1 MTITVQSPY
10 GDDQTRSKEITV
22 MVEEFIEDNWN
33 QTRTTVPVTDV
44 EFGVFGTQILQS
56 GKPITLRAYTFFEDA
71 KRMDIDGHRWR
82 YEEGVIVDIYV
93 LNNETNSGRDTRA
106 IAIKKWLDEL
116 FIIWQGKMVKGIYEM
131 TFRGSRLDND
141 VEASNIT
148 RVKATVEITYIMD
161 IVEV

>member
-10 GDDQTRSKEITV
+10 SGDETRSKEITV
-22 MVEEFIEDNWN
+22 MIEEFIEDNWN

-44 EFGVFGTQILQS
+44 EFGVFGTQILQA
-56 GKPITLRAYTFFEDA
+56 GKPITLRAYTFFENA
-71 KRMDIDGHRWR
+71 TRMDIDGHRWR

-93 LNNETNSGRDTRA
+93 LNNETNLGRDTRA

-131 TFRGSRLDND
+131 TLRGTRLDND

-148 RVKATVEITYIMD
+148 RVKATVEVVYLMD